1 MKQRLLFLLLL
12 TVISYNSTAQ
22 VTGQMQQVRPPGAPG
37 NPQQNQTDTNYVYN
51 RKPPY
56 TLKRYFKSLAGKDSM
71 NINRMWAGSLI
82 LPGSAQLYNKEY
94 WKIPVIYGAI
104 GGFAYAG
111 YRNNTLWHETG
122 DPGYKNARNLFYLG
136 AALSYWGSV
145 MDGISNYKYHKDVL
159 PARASLYSAMLPGL
173 GQIYNGDYW
182 KVPIF
187 YGGFITVGYFI
198 SSNNSQFQRYKY
210 MYYETSNPE
219 SPLYGKYN
227 AQTMKYY
234 KDTYRR
240 YRDYSILTG
249 IVVYALNIIDANVFA
264 HLQDFDISEDLTAS
278 FVPGVIMPVNPQL
291 SYNVGPTVGLNLKL
305 TF

>member
-1 MKQRLLFLLLL
+1 MKQRLLILLLL
-12 TVISYNSTAQ
+12 TVFSLQAFAQ
-22 VTGQMQQVRPPGAPG
+22 VQGQMQQVRPPGAPA
-37 NPQQNQTDTNYVYN
+37 NQQQNNTDTNYVYN

-56 TLKRYFKSLAGKDSM
+56 TFKRYFNSLAGKDSM
-71 NINRMWAGSLI
+71 NISRMWMGSVI
-82 LPGSAQLYNKEY
+82 LPGTAQLYNKDY
-94 WKIPVIYGAI
+94 WKIPVVYGAI

-111 YRNNTLWHETG
+111 YRNNQLWHETG
-122 DPGYKNARNLFYLG
+122 QEKYKTARDLFYLG

-145 MDGISNYKYHKDVL
+145 MDGIASFRYHKDVL

-182 KVPIF
+182 KIPIF
-187 YGGFITVGYFI
+187 YGGFITAGYFI
-198 SSNNSQFQRYKY
+198 SSNNSQFKRYKY

-240 YRDYSILTG
+240 YRDYSILAG
-249 IVVYALNIIDANVFA
+249 IAIYALNIIDANVFA
-264 HLQDFDISEDLTAS
+264 HLQDFDISDDLSAS
-278 FVPGVIMPVNPQL
+278 FVPGVIMPINQRL
-291 SYNVGPTVGLNLKL
+291 SYNIGPSVGLNLKL
-305 TF
+305 SF